1 MRFVLC
7 QVPVCCSAEDAAT
20 YDYSGADRVREWV
33 VVGSVKVKDE
43 KMTLSQ
49 TDTSFFAPSASSAL
63 VVVNDWWVLC
73 KRCVLPPDNI
83 SYCSAFPMMMKMMM
97 SDNHNREW
105 QCRTRIVIDSLM
117 VHLTRRRPQTRQ
129 QGKCNYCMFNAATE
143 IHVNCFHWGE

>member
-20 YDYSGADRVREWV
+20 YDYSGAESESELWLV
-33 VVGSVKVKDE
+33 VWRKVKDE

-49 TDTSFFAPSASSAL
+49 KTDTSFFAPSVSSVL

-83 SYCSAFPMMMKMMM
+83 SYCSAFPMMM